1 MIGIGYEH
9 SGLNLSFSGAS
20 DRTKGVFINTHRNPI
35 LAMDQSVQGPH
46 PPPFSEF
53 LQSGLLLSEPANSRG
68 AISMTN
74 TIHGA
79 ASNGQSTTNGFLNQD
94 KLRGYLQ
101 RTLQSQDS
109 KELFQSKTHLNK
121 QMASTT
127 DDKNVWQQAHF
138 K

>member
-1 MIGIGYEH
+1 MIGVGFEH

-35 LAMDQSVQGPH
+35 LAMDQNVQGPQ

-68 AISMTN
+68 AISMN
-74 TIHGA
+74 STIHGA
-79 ASNGQSTTNGFLNQD
+79 SNGQRSMTNGFLNQD

-109 KELFQSKTHLNK
+109 KELFQSKTHLNR
-121 QMASTT
+121 
-127 DDKNVWQQAHF
+127 
-138 K
+138 